1 MKNFQQT
8 INKNSTISGV
18 GLHTG
23 IVTNVTFKPA
33 KVDHGIVFQRI
44 DLKNKPTIKADVD
57 NVTDVSRGTTLEEN
71 NAKISTIEHILA
83 AIAGLEIDNILIE
96 VDGPE
101 LPIMD
106 GSSIQFIESLEKA
119 GIKEQNAY
127 KTYFEIKENIFYNDK
142 KNNVEIAIYPHNEFR
157 ATVMVD
163 YNSPVLGS
171 QHYTL
176 NELSKFKNE
185 VANSRTFCFL
195 HEVEELFNKNLIKG
209 GDLNN
214 AIVIV
219 DKIISENKLNKLS
232 KLLGKKKVKVEKEGI
247 LNNVKL
253 RYHNE
258 PARHKLLDVLGDI
271 TLLGKPIKGHI
282 IAARTGHKSN
292 VEFTKLLK
300 KEMVKNES
308 KNINKYNIYSKPV
321 FDINDIKKILIHRYP
336 FLLVD
341 KILYIDD
348 TKIVG
353 TKNITFNES
362 FFQGHFPDNPIMPGV
377 LMIEAMGQVG
387 GVLVLK
393 SIKSDLKNNIL
404 YFVGLENFRFRKR
417 VIPGDVL
424 IMQMEFIVP
433 IKRGV
438 AKMKGEVY
446 VGDELVCEGILTAIV
461 GKKW

>member
-57 NVTDVSRGTTLEEN
+57 NVTDVSRGTTIEEN
-71 NAKISTIEHILA
+71 NAKISTIEHLLA

-106 GSSIQFIESLEKA
+106 GSSIKFIESLEKA

-195 HEVEELFNKNLIKG
+195 HEVEKLFKKNLIKG

-219 DKIISENKLNKLS
+219 DKVISENKLNKLS

-271 TLLGKPIKGHI
+271 TLLGRPIKGHI

-300 KEMVKNES
+300 REMIKNEN
-308 KNINKYNIYSKPV
+308 KNISKYNIYGKPV

-341 KILYIDD
+341 KILYLDD

-377 LMIEAMGQVG
+377 LIIEAMGQVG

-393 SIKSDLKNNIL
+393 SVKSDLKKNIL

-446 VGDELVCEGILTAIV
+446 VGDELVCEGVLTAIV
-461 GKKW
+461 GKK

>member
-71 NAKISTIEHILA
+71 NAKISTIEHLLA

-195 HEVEELFNKNLIKG
+195 HEVEKLFKKNLIKG

-219 DKIISENKLNKLS
+219 DKVISENKLNKLS

-271 TLLGKPIKGHI
+271 TLLGRPIKGHI

-300 KEMVKNES
+300 REMIKNEN
-308 KNINKYNIYSKPV
+308 KNISKYNIYGKPV

-341 KILYIDD
+341 KILYLDD

-377 LMIEAMGQVG
+377 LIIEAMGQVG

-393 SIKSDLKNNIL
+393 SVKSDLKKNIL

-461 GKKW
+461 GKK

>member
-8 INKNSTISGV
+8 IIKNSTISGV

-44 DLKNKPTIKADVD
+44 DLKNRPTIKADVD

-71 NAKISTIEHILA
+71 NAKISTIEHLLA

-127 KTYFEIKENIFYNDK
+127 KTYFEIKENVFYNDK

-461 GKKW
+461 GKK

>member
-71 NAKISTIEHILA
+71 NAKISTIEHLLA

-106 GSSIQFIESLEKA
+106 GSSIKFVESLEKA

-195 HEVEELFNKNLIKG
+195 HEVEKLFKKNLIKG

-219 DKIISENKLNKLS
+219 DKVISENKLNKLS

-271 TLLGKPIKGHI
+271 TLLGRPIKGHI

-300 KEMVKNES
+300 REMVKNEN
-308 KNINKYNIYSKPV
+308 KNISKYNIYGKPV

-341 KILYIDD
+341 KILYLDD

-377 LMIEAMGQVG
+377 LIIEAMGQVG

-393 SIKSDLKNNIL
+393 SVKSDLKKNIL

-446 VGDELVCEGILTAIV
+446 VGDELVCEGVLTAIV
-461 GKKW
+461 GKK

>member
-8 INKNSTISGV
+8 IIKNSTISGV

-44 DLKNKPTIKADVD
+44 DLKNRPKIKADVD

-71 NAKISTIEHILA
+71 NAKISTIEHLLA

-461 GKKW
+461 GKK

>member
-8 INKNSTISGV
+8 IKKNSKISGV

-23 IVTNVTFKPA
+23 IISNITFKPA
-33 KVDHGIVFQRI
+33 KINHGIVFQRI

-57 NVTDVSRGTTLEEN
+57 NVVDVSRGTTLEEN
-71 NAKISTIEHILA
+71 NAKITTVEHLLA
-83 AIAGLEIDNILIE
+83 AIAGLEIDNLLIE
-96 VDGPE
+96 ADGPE
-101 LPIMD
+101 LPILD
-106 GSSIQFIESLEKA
+106 GSSIEFIESLEKA

-127 KTYFEIKENIFYNDK
+127 KTYFEIKENIFYRDK
-142 KNNVEIAIYPHNEFR
+142 KNNVEIAIYPHNEFLV
-157 ATVMVD
+157 TVMVD

-176 NELSKFKNE
+176 NELSKFKKE

-232 KLLGKKKVKVEKEGI
+232 KLLGKNKVKVEKQGI

-271 TLLGKPIKGHI
+271 TLLGRPIKGHI

-292 VEFTKLLK
+292 VAFTKLLK
-300 KEMVKNES
+300 KEVVKSER

-341 KILYIDD
+341 KILYLDD
-348 TKIVG
+348 TKIIG
-353 TKNITFNES
+353 TKNITFNEP
-362 FFQGHFPDNPIMPGV
+362 FFQGHFPNNPIMPGV

-393 SIKSDLKNNIL
+393 SVKSDLKNNIL

-424 IMQMEFIVP
+424 TMKMEFIVP

-446 VGDELVCEGILTAIV
+446 VGNELVCEGILTAIV
-461 GKKW
+461 GKK

>member
-8 INKNSTISGV
+8 IIKNSTISGV

-57 NVTDVSRGTTLEEN
+57 NVTDVSRGTTIEEN
-71 NAKISTIEHILA
+71 NAKISTIEHLLA

-127 KTYFEIKENIFYNDK
+127 KTYFEIKENMFYNDK

-176 NELSKFKNE
+176 NELSKFKSE

-219 DKIISENKLNKLS
+219 DKVISENKLNKLS

-461 GKKW
+461 GKK

>member
-8 INKNSTISGV
+8 IIKNSTISGV

-219 DKIISENKLNKLS
+219 DKVISENKLNKLS

-271 TLLGKPIKGHI
+271 TLLGRPIKGHI

-461 GKKW
+461 GKK

>member
-300 KEMVKNES
+300 REMIKSEN
-308 KNINKYNIYSKPV
+308 KNISKYNIYGKPV

-393 SIKSDLKNNIL
+393 SVKSDLKNNIL

-446 VGDELVCEGILTAIV
+446 VGDELVCEGVLTAIV
-461 GKKW
+461 GKK

>member
-71 NAKISTIEHILA
+71 NAKISTIEHLLA

-106 GSSIQFIESLEKA
+106 GSSIKFVESLEKA

-195 HEVEELFNKNLIKG
+195 HEVEKLFKKNLIKG

-219 DKIISENKLNKLS
+219 DKVISENKLNKLS

-271 TLLGKPIKGHI
+271 TLLGRPIKGHI

-300 KEMVKNES
+300 REMIKNEN
-308 KNINKYNIYSKPV
+308 KNISKYNIYGKPV

-341 KILYIDD
+341 KILYLDD

-377 LMIEAMGQVG
+377 LIIEAMGQVG

-393 SIKSDLKNNIL
+393 SVKSDLKKNIL

-446 VGDELVCEGILTAIV
+446 VGDELVCEGVLTAIV
-461 GKKW
+461 GKK

>member
-8 INKNSTISGV
+8 IIKNSTISGV

-44 DLKNKPTIKADVD
+44 DLKNEPTIKADVD

-461 GKKW
+461 GKK

>member
-23 IVTNVTFKPA
+23 IISNVTFKPA
-33 KVDHGIVFQRI
+33 KVNHGIVFQRI

-57 NVTDVSRGTTLEEN
+57 NVTDVSRGTTLKEN
-71 NAKISTIEHILA
+71 NAKISTIEHLLA

-106 GSSIQFIESLEKA
+106 GSSIQFIESLEKV

-195 HEVEELFNKNLIKG
+195 HEVEKLFKKNLIKG

-271 TLLGKPIKGHI
+271 TLLGRPIKGHI

-300 KEMVKNES
+300 REMIKSEN
-308 KNINKYNIYSKPV
+308 KNISKYNIYGKPV

-377 LMIEAMGQVG
+377 LIIEAMGQVG

-393 SIKSDLKNNIL
+393 SVKSDLKKNIL

-461 GKKW
+461 GKK

>member
-8 INKNSTISGV
+8 IIKNSTISGV

-353 TKNITFNES
+353 IKNITFNES

-461 GKKW
+461 GKK

>member
-8 INKNSTISGV
+8 IIKNSTISGV

-44 DLKNKPTIKADVD
+44 DLKNRPKIKADVD

-71 NAKISTIEHILA
+71 NAKISTIEHLLA

-348 TKIVG
+348 TKVVG

-461 GKKW
+461 GKK

>member
-8 INKNSTISGV
+8 IKKNSKISGV

-23 IVTNVTFKPA
+23 IISNITFKPA
-33 KVDHGIVFQRI
+33 KINHGIVFQRI

-57 NVTDVSRGTTLEEN
+57 NVVDVSRGTTLEEN
-71 NAKISTIEHILA
+71 NAKISTVEHLLA
-83 AIAGLEIDNILIE
+83 AIAGLEIDNLLIE

-106 GSSIQFIESLEKA
+106 GSSIEFIESLEKA

-127 KTYFEIKENIFYNDK
+127 KTYFEIKENIFYRDK

-219 DKIISENKLNKLS
+219 DKIISKNKLNKLS
-232 KLLGKKKVKVEKEGI
+232 KLLGKNKVKVEKQGI

-271 TLLGKPIKGHI
+271 TLLGRPIKGHI

-292 VEFTKLLK
+292 VAFTKLLK
-300 KEMVKNES
+300 KEVVKSER
-308 KNINKYNIYSKPV
+308 KNINKYNIYSKAV
-321 FDINDIKKILIHRYP
+321 LDINDIKKILIHRFP

-341 KILYIDD
+341 KILHIDE
-348 TKIVG
+348 TKIIG
-353 TKNITFNES
+353 TKNVTFNES
-362 FFQGHFPDNPIMPGV
+362 FFQGHFPNNPIMPGV
-377 LMIEAMGQVG
+377 LIIEAMGQVG
-387 GVLVLK
+387 GILVLK
-393 SIKSDLKNNIL
+393 SVKKDLKNNLL
-404 YFVGLENFRFRKR
+404 YFVGLENFKFRRK

-424 IMQMEFIVP
+424 IMKMEFIVP
-433 IKRGV
+433 IKRGL

-446 VGDELVCEGILTAIV
+446 VGEELVCEGVLTAIV
-461 GKKW
+461 GKK

>member
-71 NAKISTIEHILA
+71 NAKISTIEHLLA

-106 GSSIQFIESLEKA
+106 GSSIKFIESLEKA

-195 HEVEELFNKNLIKG
+195 HEVEKLFKKNLIKG

-219 DKIISENKLNKLS
+219 DKVISENKLNKLS

-271 TLLGKPIKGHI
+271 TLLGRPIKGHI

-300 KEMVKNES
+300 REMVKNEN
-308 KNINKYNIYSKPV
+308 KNISKYNIYGKPV

-341 KILYIDD
+341 KILYLDD

-377 LMIEAMGQVG
+377 LIIEAMGQVG

-393 SIKSDLKNNIL
+393 SVKSDLKKNIL

-461 GKKW
+461 GKK

>member
-57 NVTDVSRGTTLEEN
+57 NVTDVSRGTTLKEN
-71 NAKISTIEHILA
+71 NAKISTIEHLLA

-106 GSSIQFIESLEKA
+106 GSSIKFIESLEKA

-185 VANSRTFCFL
+185 IANSRTFCFL
-195 HEVEELFNKNLIKG
+195 HEVEKLFKKNLIKG

-219 DKIISENKLNKLS
+219 DKVISENKLNKLS

-271 TLLGKPIKGHI
+271 TLLGRPIKGHI

-300 KEMVKNES
+300 REMIKNEN
-308 KNINKYNIYSKPV
+308 KNISKYNIYGKPV

-341 KILYIDD
+341 KILYLDD

-377 LMIEAMGQVG
+377 LIIEAMGQVG

-393 SIKSDLKNNIL
+393 SVKSDLKKNIL

-446 VGDELVCEGILTAIV
+446 VGDELVCEGVLTAIV
-461 GKKW
+461 GKK

>member
-71 NAKISTIEHILA
+71 NAKISTIEHLLA

-106 GSSIQFIESLEKA
+106 GSSIKFIESLEKA

-195 HEVEELFNKNLIKG
+195 HEVEKLFKKNLIKG

-219 DKIISENKLNKLS
+219 DKVISENKLNKLS

-271 TLLGKPIKGHI
+271 TLLGRPIKGHI

-300 KEMVKNES
+300 REMIKNEN
-308 KNINKYNIYSKPV
+308 KNISKYNIYGKPV

-341 KILYIDD
+341 KILYLDD

-377 LMIEAMGQVG
+377 LIIEAMGQVG

-393 SIKSDLKNNIL
+393 SVKSDLKKNIL

-446 VGDELVCEGILTAIV
+446 VGDELVCEGVLTAIV
-461 GKKW
+461 GKK

>member
-8 INKNSTISGV
+8 IIKNSTISGV

-57 NVTDVSRGTTLEEN
+57 NVTDVSRGTTLKEN
-71 NAKISTIEHILA
+71 NAKISTIEHLLA

-106 GSSIQFIESLEKA
+106 GSSIKFIESLEKA

-446 VGDELVCEGILTAIV
+446 VGDELVCEGVLTAIV
-461 GKKW
+461 GKK

>member
-57 NVTDVSRGTTLEEN
+57 NVTDVSRGTTLKEN
-71 NAKISTIEHILA
+71 NAKISTIEHLLA

-106 GSSIQFIESLEKA
+106 GSSIKFIESLEKA

-195 HEVEELFNKNLIKG
+195 HEVEKLFKKNLIKG

-219 DKIISENKLNKLS
+219 DKVISENKLNKLS

-271 TLLGKPIKGHI
+271 TLLGRPIKGHI

-300 KEMVKNES
+300 REMIKNEN
-308 KNINKYNIYSKPV
+308 KNISKYNIYGKPV

-341 KILYIDD
+341 KILYLDD

-377 LMIEAMGQVG
+377 LIIEAMGQVG

-393 SIKSDLKNNIL
+393 SVKSDLKKNIL

-446 VGDELVCEGILTAIV
+446 VGDELVCEGVLTAIV
-461 GKKW
+461 GKK

>member
-57 NVTDVSRGTTLEEN
+57 NVTDISRGTTLEEN
-71 NAKISTIEHILA
+71 NAKISTIEHLLA

-461 GKKW
+461 GKK

>member
-8 INKNSTISGV
+8 IIKNSTISGV

-71 NAKISTIEHILA
+71 NAKISTVEHILA

-461 GKKW
+461 GKK

>member
-8 INKNSTISGV
+8 IKKNSKISGV

-23 IVTNVTFKPA
+23 IISNITFKPA
-33 KVDHGIVFQRI
+33 KINHGIVFQRI

-57 NVTDVSRGTTLEEN
+57 NVIDVSRGTTLEEN
-71 NAKISTIEHILA
+71 NAKISTVEHLLA
-83 AIAGLEIDNILIE
+83 AIAGLEIDNLLIE
-96 VDGPE
+96 ADGPE

-106 GSSIQFIESLEKA
+106 GSSIEFIESLEKA

-127 KTYFEIKENIFYNDK
+127 KTYFEIKENIFYRDE

-176 NELSKFKNE
+176 NELSKFKKE

-219 DKIISENKLNKLS
+219 DKTISENKLNKLS
-232 KLLGKKKVKVEKEGI
+232 KLLGKNKVKVEKQGI

-271 TLLGKPIKGHI
+271 TLLGRPIKGHI

-292 VEFTKLLK
+292 VAFTKLLK
-300 KEMVKNES
+300 KEVVKSER

-341 KILYIDD
+341 KILYLDD

-461 GKKW
+461 GKK

>member
-71 NAKISTIEHILA
+71 NAKISTIEHLLA

-106 GSSIQFIESLEKA
+106 GSSIEFIESLEKA

-127 KTYFEIKENIFYNDK
+127 KTYFEIKENVFYNDK

-461 GKKW
+461 GKK

>member
-57 NVTDVSRGTTLEEN
+57 NVTDVSRGTTLKEN
-71 NAKISTIEHILA
+71 NAKISTIEHLLA

-106 GSSIQFIESLEKA
+106 GSSIKFIESLEKA

-195 HEVEELFNKNLIKG
+195 HEVEKLFKKNLIKG

-219 DKIISENKLNKLS
+219 DKVISENKLNKLS

-271 TLLGKPIKGHI
+271 TLLGRPIKGHI

-300 KEMVKNES
+300 REMIKNEN
-308 KNINKYNIYSKPV
+308 KNISKYNIYGKPV

-446 VGDELVCEGILTAIV
+446 VGDELVCEGVLTAIV
-461 GKKW
+461 GKK

>member
-106 GSSIQFIESLEKA
+106 GSSIEFIESLEKA

-127 KTYFEIKENIFYNDK
+127 KTYFEIKENVFYNDK

-446 VGDELVCEGILTAIV
+446 VGNELVCEGILTAIV
-461 GKKW
+461 GKK

>member
-57 NVTDVSRGTTLEEN
+57 NVTDVSRGTTLKEN
-71 NAKISTIEHILA
+71 NAKISTIEHLLA

-106 GSSIQFIESLEKA
+106 GSSIKFIESLEKA

-195 HEVEELFNKNLIKG
+195 HEVEKLFKKNLIKG

-219 DKIISENKLNKLS
+219 DKVISENKLNKLS

-271 TLLGKPIKGHI
+271 TLLGRPIKGHI

-300 KEMVKNES
+300 REMIKNEN
-308 KNINKYNIYSKPV
+308 KNISKYNIYGKPV

-341 KILYIDD
+341 KILYLDD

-377 LMIEAMGQVG
+377 LIIEAMGQVG

-393 SIKSDLKNNIL
+393 SVKSDLKNNIL

-446 VGDELVCEGILTAIV
+446 VGDELVCEGVLTAIV
-461 GKKW
+461 GKK

>member
-1 MKNFQQT
+1 M
-8 INKNSTISGV
+8 
-18 GLHTG
+18 
-23 IVTNVTFKPA
+23 TNVTFKPA

-71 NAKISTIEHILA
+71 NAKISTIEHLLA

-461 GKKW
+461 GKK

>member
-8 INKNSTISGV
+8 IIKNSTISGV

-106 GSSIQFIESLEKA
+106 GSSIKFIESLEKA

-461 GKKW
+461 GKK

>member
-23 IVTNVTFKPA
+23 IISNVTFKPA
-33 KVDHGIVFQRI
+33 KVNHGIVFQRI

-57 NVTDVSRGTTLEEN
+57 NVTDVSRGTTLQEN

-96 VDGPE
+96 VDNPE
-101 LPIMD
+101 IPIMD

-195 HEVEELFNKNLIKG
+195 HEVEELFKKNLIKG

-219 DKIISENKLNKLS
+219 DKVISENKLNKLS
-232 KLLGKKKVKVEKEGI
+232 KLLGKKKVKVKKEGI

-253 RYHNE
+253 IYHNE

-271 TLLGKPIKGHI
+271 TLLGRPIKGHI

-300 KEMVKNES
+300 KVMVKNEN
-308 KNINKYNIYSKPV
+308 KNISKYNIYSKPV

-353 TKNITFNES
+353 IKNVTFNES

-393 SIKSDLKNNIL
+393 SVKSNLKKNIL

-461 GKKW
+461 GKK

>member
-1 MKNFQQT
+1 M
-8 INKNSTISGV
+8 
-18 GLHTG
+18 
-23 IVTNVTFKPA
+23 TNVTFKPA

-195 HEVEELFNKNLIKG
+195 HEVEEL
-209 GDLNN
+209 
-214 AIVIV
+214 
-219 DKIISENKLNKLS
+219 
-232 KLLGKKKVKVEKEGI
+232 
-247 LNNVKL
+247 
-253 RYHNE
+253 
-258 PARHKLLDVLGDI
+258 
-271 TLLGKPIKGHI
+271 
-282 IAARTGHKSN
+282 
-292 VEFTKLLK
+292 
-300 KEMVKNES
+300 
-308 KNINKYNIYSKPV
+308 
-321 FDINDIKKILIHRYP
+321 
-336 FLLVD
+336 
-341 KILYIDD
+341 
-348 TKIVG
+348 
-353 TKNITFNES
+353 
-362 FFQGHFPDNPIMPGV
+362 
-377 LMIEAMGQVG
+377 
-387 GVLVLK
+387 
-393 SIKSDLKNNIL
+393 
-404 YFVGLENFRFRKR
+404 
-417 VIPGDVL
+417 
-424 IMQMEFIVP
+424 
-433 IKRGV
+433 
-438 AKMKGEVY
+438 
-446 VGDELVCEGILTAIV
+446 
-461 GKKW
+461 

>member
-71 NAKISTIEHILA
+71 NAKISTIEHLLA

-461 GKKW
+461 GKK

>member
-8 INKNSTISGV
+8 IIKNSTISGV

-44 DLKNKPTIKADVD
+44 DLKNKPKIKADVD

-71 NAKISTIEHILA
+71 NAKISTIEHLLA

-106 GSSIQFIESLEKA
+106 GSSIKFVESLEKA

-195 HEVEELFNKNLIKG
+195 HEVEKLFKKNLIKG

-219 DKIISENKLNKLS
+219 DKVISENKLNKLS

-271 TLLGKPIKGHI
+271 TLLGRPIKGHI

-341 KILYIDD
+341 KILYLDD

-461 GKKW
+461 GKK

>member
-71 NAKISTIEHILA
+71 NAKISTIEHLLA

-106 GSSIQFIESLEKA
+106 GSSIKFVESLEKA

-195 HEVEELFNKNLIKG
+195 HEVEKLFKKNLIKG

-219 DKIISENKLNKLS
+219 DKVISENKLNKLS

-271 TLLGKPIKGHI
+271 TLLGRPIKGHI

-300 KEMVKNES
+300 REMVKNEN
-308 KNINKYNIYSKPV
+308 KNISKYNIYGKPV

-461 GKKW
+461 GKK

>member
-8 INKNSTISGV
+8 IIKNSTISGV

>member
-71 NAKISTIEHILA
+71 NAKISTIEHLLA

-106 GSSIQFIESLEKA
+106 GSSIKFIESLEKA

-195 HEVEELFNKNLIKG
+195 HEVEKLFKKNLIKG

-219 DKIISENKLNKLS
+219 DKVISENKLNKLS

-271 TLLGKPIKGHI
+271 TLLGRPIKGHI

-300 KEMVKNES
+300 REMIKNEN
-308 KNINKYNIYSKPV
+308 KNISKYNIYGKPV

-341 KILYIDD
+341 KILYLDD

-377 LMIEAMGQVG
+377 LIIEAMGQVG

-393 SIKSDLKNNIL
+393 SVKSDLKKNIL

-446 VGDELVCEGILTAIV
+446 VGDELVCEGVLTAIV